1 MATRADRGFALFT
14 ALAVLALATVLAYA
28 LLDATRL
35 GLERSADQAR
45 AAQAYQFQ
53 LGLEDFARQ
62 VLTRDL
68 IDDRGTDHRGEPW
81 AGAVALP
88 VPGGEVRAQLTD
100 LDGRFDL
107 NSLLR
112 DGRPDGQAIEVF
124 ARLLH
129 LLALDPAIAQAAADW
144 IDADPD
150 PSGRGGEDLDYL
162 RATPPYRAA
171 NRRFAHVGELL
182 WVRGVDATAFRRLRP
197 YVAALP
203 EPTPINLNA
212 AAPALLQALIPG
224 LNPEQAKRLSGEQGA
239 RYDSVDAF
247 IEEVVRAGLTVDPR
261 LRERVGVQSRY
272 FQAQSVIVLDG
283 STYRFGAVLDRGARQ
298 RPRPPIVLQR
308 ARGGFD

>member
-1 MATRADRGFALFT
+1 
-14 ALAVLALATVLAYA
+14 VLALATVLAYA
-28 LLDATRL
+28 LREATRL

-68 IDDRGTDHRGEPW
+68 IDVRGTDHRGEPW
-81 AGAVALP
+81 AGAVRLP
-88 VPGGEVRAQLTD
+88 VPGGEVWAQLTV

-107 NSLLR
+107 YSLIR
-112 DGRPDGQAIEVF
+112 DGRPDALAIEVF
-124 ARLLH
+124 ARLLSS
-129 LLALDPAIAQAAADW
+129 LGLDPAIAQAAADW

-171 NRRFAHVGELL
+171 NRRFVHPGELL
-182 WVRGVDATAFRRLRP
+182 WVRGVDEAGYRRLRP

-203 EPTPINLNA
+203 EPTSINLNA
-212 AAPALLQALIPG
+212 AAPALLQALVPG

-239 RYDSVDAF
+239 RYDSVESF
-247 IEEVVRAGLTVDPR
+247 LEEVVRIGLLLDPR
-261 LRERVGVQSRY
+261 LRERLGVRSRY
-272 FQAQSVIVLDG
+272 FQARSVIVLDG
-283 STYRFGAVLDRGARQ
+283 YTYRYGAVLDRGARE
-298 RPRPPIVLQR
+298 RSRAPIVLQR
-308 ARGGFD
+308 TRGGFD